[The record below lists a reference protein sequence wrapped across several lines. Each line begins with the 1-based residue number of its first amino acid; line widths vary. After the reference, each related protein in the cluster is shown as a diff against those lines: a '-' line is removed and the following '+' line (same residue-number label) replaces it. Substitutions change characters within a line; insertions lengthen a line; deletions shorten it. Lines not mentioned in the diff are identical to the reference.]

1 MHRSTWLGRWRW
13 MLLAAAAALPAAAER
28 FDLIHLSVAG
38 ATALYGLAI
47 VGAAFILTWACEA
60 AERDISAA
68 LAVAFLALVA
78 VLPEYAVDM
87 TFAWKAGH
95 QPEYAAYAAANMTGG
110 NRLLVG
116 LGWAA
121 VVFFFW
127 LKTRKPVL
135 ELARSHTLEFSFLA
149 AATLYGFVI
158 PLKGSLA
165 LYDAVILIGLFAV
178 YLWFAARHESEE
190 GELLDPAAS
199 VGALPTRRRRLLLVA
214 LFVYAAGVIA
224 LSAEEFAAGLVETG
238 ASLGVDRFLLVQW
251 IAPLASEAPEFIAA
265 ILLTWRG
272 RAGAGMGALISS
284 KVNQWTLLVGGLPVA
299 YALSRGGLWPLPL
312 DARQN
317 EELFLTAAQSLFALA
332 VLLSLSISLK
342 EAAAL
347 ALLFLAQFAFEST
360 TARVVF
366 SIVYVALAFGVF
378 WHQRHEA
385 KTIWRWWRS
394 ERDKGAHGE
403 DQVPAPSAALSGGE
417 E

>member
-1 MHRSTWLGRWRW
+1 MERSSWLGRWGW
-13 MLLAAAAALPAAAER
+13 LLLAGAAALPAAAER
-28 FDLIHLSVAG
+28 IGLTALPIAG

-47 VGAAFILTWACEA
+47 VGAAFVLTWACEA

-127 LKTRKPVL
+127 LKTRTPVL

-149 AATLYGFVI
+149 AATLYGFLI
-158 PLKGSLA
+158 PLKGNLA
-165 LYDAVILIGLFAV
+165 VYDAVILIALFAI

-190 GELLDPAAS
+190 GELLGPAAS
-199 VGALPTRRRRLLLVA
+199 IGALPTARRRALLIG

-299 YALSRGGLWPLPL
+299 YALSKGGLTPLPL

-317 EELFLTAAQSLFALA
+317 EELLLTAAQSLFALA

-347 ALLFLAQFAFEST
+347 AVLFLAQFAFEST
-360 TARVVF
+360 AARVVF
-366 SIVYVALAFGVF
+366 SLVYVALAFGVF
-378 WHQRHEA
+378 WYQRHEA
-385 KTIWRWWRS
+385 RTIWRWWRT
-394 ERDKGAHGE
+394 ERAEGVGRRAQDRVTNAAPAGRGE
-403 DQVPAPSAALSGGE
+403 
-417 E
+417 

>member
-1 MHRSTWLGRWRW
+1 MHRSSWLARWRW
-13 MLLAAAAALPAAAER
+13 LLFAGAAALPAAAER
-28 FDLIHLSVAG
+28 FGLIHLPVAG
-38 ATALYGLAI
+38 ATACYGLAI

-68 LAVAFLALVA
+68 LAVALLALVA

-121 VVFFFW
+121 VIFCFW
-127 LKTRKPVL
+127 LKTRTSVL
-135 ELARSHTLEFSFLA
+135 ELARSHTLEFTVLA

-158 PLKGSLA
+158 PLKGNLA
-165 LYDAVILIGLFAV
+165 VYDAVILIGLFAV
-178 YLWFAARHESEE
+178 YLWFAARHQSEE
-190 GELLDPAAS
+190 GELLGPAAS
-199 VGALPTRRRRLLLVA
+199 IGALPQARRRALLVA
-214 LFVYAAGVIA
+214 LFAFAAGVIA
-224 LSAEEFAAGLVETG
+224 LSAEEFAGGLVETG

-251 IAPLASEAPEFIAA
+251 LAPLASEAPEFIAA

-299 YALSRGGLWPLPL
+299 YALSRGDLVPLHL

-317 EELFLTAAQSLFALA
+317 EELLLTAAQSLFALA
-332 VLLSLSISLK
+332 TLLSLSISLK

-347 ALLFLAQFAFEST
+347 ALLFVAQFAFEST
-360 TARVVF
+360 EARVIF
-366 SIVYVALAFGVF
+366 SIVYVVLALGLL
-378 WHQRHEA
+378 WYQRRDA
-385 KTIWRWWRS
+385 RTLWRWWRR
-394 ERDKGAHGE
+394 ERRPEAQITDRLP
-403 DQVPAPSAALSGGE
+403 VPSSDGDGR
-417 E
+417 